1 MKLIMRGFQYLKAKR
16 KSIAKKS
23 LAFGIYLAWFAF
35 VLTAPAHVL
44 IPVLAALAILAFV
57 VVFIMLNFDGYKK

>member
-23 LAFGIYLAWFAF
+23 LMFGIYLAWFVF
-35 VLTAPAHVL
+35 VLTAPTYVL
-44 IPVLAALAILAFV
+44 MSALAALAILAFV
-57 VVFIMLNFDGYKK
+57 VFLII